1 MKHTIEIF
9 SDELDDVIHK
19 ELVQL
24 LDDYKYY
31 LNEARRDS
39 PKGVHS
45 FNKALEIEELTKDIK
60 ALKRVVKI
68 WAE

>member
-9 SDELDDVIHK
+9 SDQIDDIIHA

-31 LNEARRDS
+31 LNEARWDS

-45 FNKALEIEELTKDIK
+45 FNKALEVEEVTKDI
-60 ALKRVVKI
+60 
-68 WAE
+68 

>member
-9 SDELDDVIHK
+9 SDQIDDIIHA

-31 LNEARRDS
+31 LNEA
-39 PKGVHS
+39 KV
-45 FNKALEIEELTKDIK
+45 FIALIK
-60 ALKRVVKI
+60 LLR
-68 WAE
+68 